1 MCLFLSNNIYYI
13 GDNVKKYSI
22 IFISCMLFVFAICL
36 CVYMRDKYEL
46 MTYEIN
52 TDSFVYEYTEDDLK
66 KKMDMDVQWL
76 KEYKVLSSL
85 SNLEYERILLFHVQ
99 EGYMEEVKQKADV
112 YIEALKQQFANEA
125 EEMTKQTKK
134 FEKGDNYIIVVSKN
148 ADTIMKKLKERLME

>member
-1 MCLFLSNNIYYI
+1 
-13 GDNVKKYSI
+13 
-22 IFISCMLFVFAICL
+22 MLFVFAICL